1 MFLHQTDGSPIK
13 IWADPDRADLV
24 EGGDYLKAVAVR
36 EGGSPGWHDH
46 TAVKRLLDRV
56 NDQ

>member
-24 EGGDYLKAVAVR
+24 EAATTLKQ
-36 EGGSPGWHDH
+36 
-46 TAVKRLLDRV
+46 LLCAKG
-56 NDQ
+56 